1 MTRDTNLYS
10 LFISLCVYEL
20 LWKIPQVLNLPFHII
35 CILNSPLLS
44 HSWSERISREVSW
57 ILCNI
62 LKTIIYIIPCGI
74 SLWKNDVIAIAASQT
89 YCYRLIFT
97 PVKCCRILLPTW
109 LLLISVL
116 RAWGNRVF
124 NSYQA
129 MFTIKTKTYQTSL
142 ENKKRLISSHYFYW
156 ETIPENDSSDSYCLI
171 FSYIL
176 EFTAFVILHSSQYA
190 VTNDNVYLSQGR
202 WNTSL
207 GCCLL
212 HPIRIIITYRL
223 CSFLFLQ
230 GLVWYLAHWVAG
242 SVAALQAKLKASW
255 FSFSSGHQDT

>member
-1 MTRDTNLYS
+1 MWYLFMEEWCNCYRSFPNL
-10 LFISLCVYEL
+10 L
-20 LWKIPQVLNLPFHII
+20 L
-35 CILNSPLLS
+35 
-44 HSWSERISREVSW
+44 
-57 ILCNI
+57 
-62 LKTIIYIIPCGI
+62 
-74 SLWKNDVIAIAASQT
+74 QT
-89 YCYRLIFT
+89 YFYSSEMLQDLT
-97 PVKCCRILLPTW
+97 VHVT
-109 LLLISVL
+109 SAV

-124 NSYQA
+124 NTYQA
-129 MFTIKTKTYQTSL
+129 MFTIKAKTYQTSL
-142 ENKKRLISSHYFYW
+142 ENKKRLIFSHYFYW

-171 FSYIL
+171 FSCIL
-176 EFTAFVILHSSQYA
+176 EFMAFVILHSSQYA
-190 VTNDNVYLSQGR
+190 VTNDNVCLSQGR
-202 WNTSL
+202 WNTFL